1 MKRSLTAIT
10 VIVLIF
16 SLFTSQA
23 FAESF
28 TVIDQA
34 GREVTFDAPAERIV
48 SCYYISTSTI
58 IALGNEDKLVG
69 IEKKADER
77 VLYQLAA
84 PEIVSLPAVGSGKGV
99 NVEEIAALDPDVVI
113 LPIKLKDDA
122 DVLADLGINVILV
135 NPESEE
141 QFAECVTLLGKV
153 TGAEDK
159 AVSLLEHYDYI
170 TMLVDGATEGL
181 EAPAVYMA
189 SGSDLY
195 TTYPSGIY
203 QHDLITTA
211 GGRNVAEGMTG
222 NGKVTI
228 DAEQLI
234 AWNPDYIFIVAD
246 AEYTVEDVINDPQLA
261 DIAAVK
267 NGNVFRFPS
276 AIEAWD
282 YPTASS
288 CLGKAYLACTIH
300 PDNLNYDGFASLAV
314 DFYKVFFSIDLT
326 IDDIIK

>member
-141 QFAECVTLLGKV
+141 QFAECVTCWARSPAQRTRQFLCLS
-153 TGAEDK
+153 TM
-159 AVSLLEHYDYI
+159 I
-170 TMLVDGATEGL
+170 TS
-181 EAPAVYMA
+181 PC
-189 SGSDLY
+189 
-195 TTYPSGIY
+195 
-203 QHDLITTA
+203 
-211 GGRNVAEGMTG
+211 
-222 NGKVTI
+222 
-228 DAEQLI
+228 
-234 AWNPDYIFIVAD
+234 W
-246 AEYTVEDVINDPQLA
+246 
-261 DIAAVK
+261 
-267 NGNVFRFPS
+267 
-276 AIEAWD
+276 
-282 YPTASS
+282 
-288 CLGKAYLACTIH
+288 
-300 PDNLNYDGFASLAV
+300 
-314 DFYKVFFSIDLT
+314 
-326 IDDIIK
+326 